1 MAKTKG
7 GHGGGARGKKRK
19 PSGRIGG
26 IGGYKGVKRS
36 KVNSLVDGIINAEVR
51 QQRESSRSA
60 QDTYE
65 RSVGDINA
73 IFRETDKGIK
83 ATNATYAQNRDA
95 AKQGVNESAARQ
107 QSNLASIYGGAASGV
122 NAELERLGINGAA
135 GTGVAGL
142 MADQAWQQGEA
153 IQSRDNINNIINVG
167 AGNNAALGSALLS
180 MNTGERVSQLGQA
193 RNTRDT
199 AVSKVRDAIIEARKK
214 RPDLFNQML
223 EQLQNT
229 GWNQYFQN
237 QQLKKMK

>member
-1 MAKTKG
+1 MANTKSR
-7 GHGGGARGKKRK
+7 GHKGRGKKKRG
-19 PSGRIGG
+19 SDRIGG
-26 IGGYKGVKRS
+26 LGGYKGVKRS
-36 KVNSLVDGIINAEVR
+36 KVDSLVNGIINAEVR

-73 IFRETDKGIK
+73 IFKETDKGIR
-83 ATNATYAQNRDA
+83 ATNTTYAQNRDA
-95 AKQGVNESAARQ
+95 AKA
-107 QSNLASIYGGAASGV
+107 GV
-122 NAELERLGINGAA
+122 NAAADRQRASIADIYGNAGNTVNSELERLGISGAA
-135 GTGVAGL
+135 GAGVAGL
-142 MADQAWQQGEA
+142 AQDQAWQQAEA

-167 AGNNAALGSALLS
+167 AGNAAALGSALLS

-199 AVSKVRDAIIEARKK
+199 AVAKVREAIIEARKK

>member
-1 MAKTKG
+1 MAKKKKKG
-7 GHGGGARGKKRK
+7 G
-19 PSGRIGG
+19 SGRIGAV
-26 IGGYKGVKRS
+26 GGYKGVKKS
-36 KVNSLVDGIINAEVR
+36 KVNNLVGGIINAEVR
-51 QQRESSRSA
+51 QQRESSRAA
-60 QDTYE
+60 QDTYQ
-65 RSVGDINA
+65 RSVGDINK
-73 IFRETDKGIK
+73 IFSETDKGIR

-95 AKQGVNESAARQ
+95 AKQGVNTSAARQ
-107 QSNLASIYGGAASGV
+107 SSNLDQIYGGAANNINS
-122 NAELERLGINGAA
+122 ELERLGISGAA
-135 GTGVAGL
+135 GAGVAGL
-142 MADQAWQQGEA
+142 AQDQAWQQGEA

-167 AGNNAALGSALLS
+167 AGNAGALGSALLS
-180 MNTGERVSQLGQA
+180 MNTGERTSQLGQA

>member
-1 MAKTKG
+1 MA
-7 GHGGGARGKKRK
+7 KKRK
-19 PSGRIGG
+19 KKGSSRIGG
-26 IGGYKGVKRS
+26 LGGYKGVKKS
-36 KVNSLVDGIINAEVR
+36 KVDRLVGGIINAEVR
-51 QQRESSRSA
+51 QQRQSSASA

-83 ATNATYAQNRDA
+83 ATNSTYAKNRDA
-95 AKQGVNESAARQ
+95 AKRGVNESSNRQ
-107 QSNLASIYGGAASGV
+107 RANLASIYG
-122 NAELERLGINGAA
+122 NAGDSISSEMERLGIRGAA
-135 GTGVAGL
+135 GSGVAGL
-142 MADQAWQQGEA
+142 MADQAWQEGEA

-180 MNTGERVSQLGQA
+180 MNSGERVSQLGQA

-199 AVSKVRDAIIEARKK
+199 AVSKVREAIIEARQK

>member
-1 MAKTKG
+1 MAK
-7 GHGGGARGKKRK
+7 KKRK
-19 PSGRIGG
+19 GSGRIGG
-26 IGGYKGVKRS
+26 IGGYKGVKKS
-36 KVNSLVDGIINAEVR
+36 KVNNLVGGIINAEVR

-60 QDTYE
+60 QDVYD

-73 IFRETDKGIK
+73 IFKEIDKGIR

-95 AKQGVNESAARQ
+95 AKRGVNESAARQ
-107 QSNLASIYGGAASGV
+107 QSNLSDIYG
-122 NAELERLGINGAA
+122 NAGNSINSELERLGIRGGA

-142 MADQAWQQGEA
+142 MADQAWQQGA
-153 IQSRDNINNIINVG
+153 ALQSRDNINNIINVG
-167 AGNNAALGSALLS
+167 AGNNAALGNALLG